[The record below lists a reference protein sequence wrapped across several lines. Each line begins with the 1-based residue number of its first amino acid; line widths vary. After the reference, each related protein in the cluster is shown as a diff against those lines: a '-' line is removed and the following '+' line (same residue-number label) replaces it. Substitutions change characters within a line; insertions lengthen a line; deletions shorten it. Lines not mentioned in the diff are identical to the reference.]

1 MSKPNERITINIDNQ
16 VLGVPRGLTIL
27 QAAEENNIY
36 IPTLCAH
43 KDLTPFGGCRMCIVE
58 VEGMRGFPTACTTP
72 VEEGMIIRTQTAQV
86 QAVRME
92 ILQLIL
98 SEHTSSCLIC
108 DEKDECKKYM
118 GTIRKAGVTTGCR
131 YCSNDG
137 QCELQEVVEKLGVK
151 EIGYP
156 IYYRN
161 LRVEKEDPFYDRDYN
176 LCILCGRCI
185 RMCQE
190 IRTANTLAFK
200 QRGRFTVIGPAYDRT
215 HLDAG
220 CEFCGACVS
229 VCPTGALSEKVKKW
243 DGQPEREQVTTCA
256 FCGVGCQIRLL
267 IKGDKVVGSLASD
280 DPVVNQGQLCVKGRF
295 AVAETVNHYT
305 RLKKPYRQE
314 GERRVEIGWE
324 EAIQQAADRLS
335 DCPPQHFGMIISP
348 NCTNEDLY
356 VAQKFVRAAVGS
368 NHIDTSARLFYGSSF
383 NAYLDLMRKSA
394 PLSDLRQA
402 SVILVIGLDV
412 RFGRS
417 VVGVE
422 LREAIKRKAKV
433 ITINPNQHSLA
444 LIADKWLQPRPGTE
458 FNLLESLL
466 KLTVGGKTTT
476 SQLKG
481 KREAQV
487 DAEELSEVAKMLKKA
502 SSPVI
507 LVGSDLLRYDRSV
520 EILEVIEK
528 LAQTIGA
535 GILPLPAQSNLF
547 GSILMGT
554 YPELLP
560 GGFSSK
566 NKEKINDL
574 SKKWGKDLPGFSSGW
589 NAEALS
595 SGTKLKVLYLVGEV
609 PTSLRPSC
617 DFLIFQNIYSPE
629 PGYEADLVLPSA
641 AFTEVDGTFVNGEGR
656 IQRVRKAVNPPG
668 EALPDWEILS
678 RIARKMGAKGFD
690 FSSASEIHEEI
701 ASLVKGFGEF
711 ENTKRQAGS
720 LICEG
725 MLIVPQTVLQKT
737 KKADKNFPFL
747 LHTSIVEHTYR
758 GLPLS
763 TWVEGLEVLF
773 PEGKIKINPEDAQ
786 KFGISEGDEV
796 VVTSDRFEKVW
807 VAKILS
813 EQPPQTLQVTLRQ
826 SESIRPNPFPVKI
839 RKKDV

>member
-1 MSKPNERITINIDNQ
+1 MSKQNEMITINIDNQ
-16 VLGVPRGLTIL
+16 ILEVQKGLTIL
-27 QAAEENNIY
+27 QAAERNDIY
-36 IPTLCAH
+36 IPSLCAH

-72 VEEGMIIRTQTAQV
+72 VEEGMIIRTHTAQV
-86 QAVRME
+86 QAERME

-108 DEKDECKKYM
+108 DEKEECKQFM

-131 YCSNDG
+131 YCPNDG
-137 QCELQEVVEKLGVK
+137 QCELQDLVEKMGVK
-151 EIGYP
+151 EINYP

-200 QRGRFTVIGPAYDRT
+200 QRGRSTVIGPAYDRT

-243 DGQPEREQVTTCA
+243 DGKPEKEQVTTCA
-256 FCGVGCQIRLL
+256 FCGVGCQIRLF
-267 IKGDKVVGSLASD
+267 IKGDKVIGSLADD
-280 DPVVNQGQLCVKGRF
+280 DPVVNHGQLCVKGRF
-295 AVAETVNHYT
+295 AVAETVNHYS

-314 GERRVEIGWE
+314 GGRRVEMSWE
-324 EAIQQAADRLS
+324 EAVQQAAEKLS
-335 DCPPQHFGMIISP
+335 DCPPQHFGMLISP

-368 NHIDTSARLFYGSSF
+368 NHIDTSARLFYGSGF
-383 NAYLDLMRKSA
+383 NAYLDLMRKSV
-394 PLSDLRQA
+394 PLSDLHKA

-422 LREAIKRKAKV
+422 LREAIKRKAKI

-444 LIADKWLQPRPGTE
+444 LIADRWFQPMPGTE
-458 FNLLESLL
+458 FDILESLL
-466 KLTVGGKTTT
+466 KLMAKTKTAT
-476 SQLKG
+476 SQAG
-481 KREAQV
+481 TKRKTQV

-507 LVGSDLLRYDRSV
+507 LVGSDLLRYDQSV
-520 EILEVIEK
+520 EVLETIEK
-528 LAQTIGA
+528 LAQAIGA
-535 GILPLPAQSNLF
+535 GILPLPAQNNLF

-554 YPELLP
+554 YPELFP
-560 GGFSSK
+560 GGFSSTDK
-566 NKEKINDL
+566 GRLDDL
-574 SKKWGKDLPGFSSGW
+574 SKRWGKDLSNFSSGW

-595 SGTKLKVLYLVGEV
+595 SGNKLKVLYLIGEA
-609 PTSLRPSC
+609 PTSLRPPC
-617 DFLIFQNIYSPE
+617 NFLIFQNLYP
-629 PGYEADLVLPSA
+629 PDLGYEADLVLPSA
-641 AFTEVDGTFVNGEGR
+641 AFTEVDGTFINGEGR

-668 EALPDWEILS
+668 EALPDWDILS
-678 RIARKMGAKGFD
+678 RIAQKMGVKGFD
-690 FSSASEIHEEI
+690 FFSASEIHKEI
-701 ASLVKGFGEF
+701 ACLVERFGDF
-711 ENTKRQAGS
+711 ENTKRIAGS

-725 MLIVPQTVLQKT
+725 KLTVTQTMLQET
-737 KKADKNFPFL
+737 KMADKKFPFL
-747 LHTSIVEHTYR
+747 LHTSIAEHTYR
-758 GLPLS
+758 GLPLA
-763 TWVEGLEVLF
+763 TWVEGLEALF

-786 KFGISEGDEV
+786 KFGILDGDQV

-807 VAKILS
+807 VARILS
-813 EQPPQTLQVTLRQ
+813 DQPPETLQVTLRQ
-826 SESIRPNPFPVKI
+826 SESIGPNPFPVKI

>member
-1 MSKPNERITINIDNQ
+1 MSKQNEMITINIDNQ
-16 VLGVPRGLTIL
+16 IHEVQKGLTIL
-27 QAAEENNIY
+27 QAAEQNNIY
-36 IPTLCAH
+36 IPSLCAH
-43 KDLTPFGGCRMCIVE
+43 KDLTPFGGCRMCIVQ

-72 VEEGMIIRTQTAQV
+72 VQEGMIIRTQTAQV
-86 QAVRME
+86 QAERME

-108 DEKDECKKYM
+108 DEKDECRKYM

-137 QCELQEVVEKLGVK
+137 QCELQDVVEKLGVK
-151 EIGYP
+151 EIAYP
-156 IYYRN
+156 IYYRH

-200 QRGRFTVIGPAYDRT
+200 QRGRQTVIGPAFNRT

-243 DGQPEREQVTTCA
+243 DGKPEREQVTTCA

-267 IKGDKVVGSLASD
+267 IKGDKVIGSLAED
-280 DPVVNQGQLCVKGRF
+280 DPVVNHGQLCVKGRF
-295 AVAETVNHYT
+295 AVAETVNHFS
-305 RLKKPYRQE
+305 RLKKPYRQD
-314 GERRVEIGWE
+314 GGRRVEMSWE
-324 EAIQQAADRLS
+324 EAIQQAAEKLS
-335 DCPPQHFGMIISP
+335 DCPPQHFGMLISP

-356 VAQKFVRAAVGS
+356 VAQKFVRKVVGS
-368 NHIDTSARLFYGSSF
+368 NHIDTSARLFYGSGF
-383 NAYLDLMRKSA
+383 NSYLDIMRRGI
-394 PLSDLRQA
+394 PLSDLCRA

-433 ITINPNQHSLA
+433 ITINPNPHSLA
-444 LIADKWLQPRPGTE
+444 LIADRWLQPKAGTE
-458 FNLLESLL
+458 FDTLESLL
-466 KLTVGGKTTT
+466 KLIAEKKTTA
-476 SQLKG
+476 SQLKS
-481 KREAQV
+481 KRKTQV
-487 DAEELSEVAKMLKKA
+487 DAEELSEVAKMLIKA

-507 LVGSDLLRYDRSV
+507 LVGSDLLRYDQNV
-520 EILEVIEK
+520 EILETIEK
-528 LAQTIGA
+528 LAQAVGA
-535 GILPLPAQSNLF
+535 GILPLPAQNNLF

-560 GGFSSK
+560 GGFASADK
-566 NKEKINDL
+566 GRLDNL
-574 SKKWGKDLPGFSSGW
+574 SKRWGKDSPILSSGW

-595 SGTKLKVLYLVGEV
+595 LGTKLKVLYLIGEV
-609 PTSLRPSC
+609 PTSLRPPC
-617 DFLIFQNIYSPE
+617 DFLIFQNLYPPE
-629 PGYEADLVLPSA
+629 PGYEADLVLPAA
-641 AFTEVDGTFVNGEGR
+641 AFTEIDGTFINGEGR

-668 EALPDWEILS
+668 EALPDWEILC
-678 RIARKMGAKGFD
+678 RIAQKMGTKGFD
-690 FSSASEIHEEI
+690 FSSVSQIHEEI
-701 ASLVKGFGEF
+701 ASLVKGFGDF

-725 MLIVPQTVLQKT
+725 VLTAPQTMLQET
-737 KKADKNFPFL
+737 KKADKKLPFL
-747 LHTSIVEHTYR
+747 LHTLIAEHTYR

-763 TWVEGLEVLF
+763 TWVEGLEALF

-786 KFGISEGDEV
+786 NFGISEGDEV

-807 VAKILS
+807 VAGILN
-813 EQPPQTLQVTLRQ
+813 EQSPGTLQVTLRQ
-826 SESIRPNPFPVKI
+826 SESIGSNPFPVRI

>member
-1 MSKPNERITINIDNQ
+1 MSKPNEKITINIDNQ
-16 VLGVPRGLTIL
+16 VLGVPKGLTIL

-58 VEGMRGFPTACTTP
+58 VEGIRGFPTACTTP

-92 ILQLIL
+92 ILRLIL

-108 DEKDECKKYM
+108 DEKDECRKFM
-118 GTIRKAGVTTGCR
+118 GTIRKAGVTTGCQ

-229 VCPTGALSEKVKKW
+229 VCPTGALSEKIRKW
-243 DGQPEREQVTTCA
+243 DGKPDREVVTTCA

-267 IKGDKVVGSLASD
+267 IKGEKVIGSLPED
-280 DPVVNQGQLCVKGRF
+280 DSLVNHGQLCVKGRF

-324 EAIQQAADRLS
+324 EAVQQAADKLS
-335 DCPPQHFGMIISP
+335 DSPPQHFGMLISP

-368 NHIDTSARLFYGSSF
+368 NHIDTSARLFYGSGF
-383 NAYLDLMRKSA
+383 NAYLDFMRKSV
-394 PLSDLRQA
+394 PLSDLRKA

-433 ITINPNQHSLA
+433 ITINSNQHSLA
-444 LIADKWLQPRPGTE
+444 LIADRWLQPRPGTE

-476 SQLKG
+476 SQHKS
-481 KREAQV
+481 KRKAQV

-520 EILEVIEK
+520 EILEIIEK
-528 LAQTIGA
+528 LAQAIGA
-535 GILPLPAQSNLF
+535 GILPLPAQNNLF

-574 SKKWGKDLPGFSSGW
+574 SKKWGKDLPGFSSKW

-609 PTSLRPSC
+609 PTSLRPPC
-617 DFLIFQNIYSPE
+617 DFLIFQNVYPPD
-629 PGYEADLVLPSA
+629 PGYEADLVLPTA
-641 AFTEVDGTFVNGEGR
+641 AFTEIEGTFINGEGR

-668 EALPDWEILS
+668 EALPDWEILC
-678 RIARKMGAKGFD
+678 RIARKMGMEGFD

-701 ASLVKGFGEF
+701 AGLVKGFGDF
-711 ENTKRQAGS
+711 DNISRVATP
-720 LICEG
+720 LICDGEL
-725 MLIVPQTVLQKT
+725 LISQIKPSEIRKT
-737 KKADKNFPFL
+737 DKKFPFI
-747 LHTSIVEHTYR
+747 LHTSLIEHTYR
-758 GLPLS
+758 GFPLS
-763 TWVEGLEVLF
+763 TWVEGLKAIF
-773 PEGKIKINPEDAQ
+773 PEGKIEINPEDAQ
-786 KFGISEGDEV
+786 KFEISDGDQV
-796 VVTSDRFEKVW
+796 LITSDRFEKAW
-807 VAKILS
+807 VAKLS
-813 EQPPQTLQVTLRQ
+813 SDQSPGTLHVTLPPA
-826 SESIRPNPFPVKI
+826 ESMGPNPFLVKI